1 MTFAPETNALRAGTS
16 GTGSGFASLVRWA
29 AGLLARCAG
38 DYRVVQADE
47 YKREL
52 AAAGEQIT
60 AELLHAKESAE
71 VANHL
76 KSQFLA
82 NMSRELRTPMNG
94 VLGTLE
100 LALGTKLTPEQ
111 REYVEMSRT
120 SAHSLLTLL
129 DDILDFSSL
138 EVEQLELNNIEFSL
152 GHCMKG
158 VLNTVKSRAEIS
170 GVTLQTEVGPG
181 VPDRLRGDPDRLRQV
196 LLKIVETVMKGPGGG
211 KILLSVRIDKEED
224 QKAASHHSR
233 LLLFS
238 IQDIRPR
245 TGKVQAEAKAGGFGL
260 GLELCS
266 RLVRIME
273 GRLWLDSDSGS
284 GSRFC
289 FTARFAVPER
299 ALPRSEHPTVAVQRR
314 DSMQGA
320 LVLVAEDNRVNQV
333 VAVRLLEKRGLRTLV
348 ANNGREAL
356 EMLKGEPVDLVL
368 MDIQMP
374 EMDGYEATRR
384 IREQE
389 KTTGAHLP
397 IIALTAHAM
406 KGDREKCLSAG
417 MNAYLTKPIQG
428 DQLHQAIEELLL
440 TKTV

>member
-1 MTFAPETNALRAGTS
+1 
-16 GTGSGFASLVRWA
+16 
-29 AGLLARCAG
+29 LLARCAG

-224 QKAASHHSR
+224 QKAASH
-233 LLLFS
+233 LLPLA
-238 IQDIRPR
+238 P
-245 TGKVQAEAKAGGFGL
+245 V
-260 GLELCS
+260 
-266 RLVRIME
+266 
-273 GRLWLDSDSGS
+273 LDSGHPATN
-284 GSRFC
+284 RKF
-289 FTARFAVPER
+289 RRKRRR
-299 ALPRSEHPTVAVQRR
+299 AASDWGWNCA
-314 DSMQGA
+314 
-320 LVLVAEDNRVNQV
+320 
-333 VAVRLLEKRGLRTLV
+333 
-348 ANNGREAL
+348 
-356 EMLKGEPVDLVL
+356 
-368 MDIQMP
+368 
-374 EMDGYEATRR
+374 
-384 IREQE
+384 
-389 KTTGAHLP
+389 
-397 IIALTAHAM
+397 
-406 KGDREKCLSAG
+406 AG
-417 MNAYLTKPIQG
+417 
-428 DQLHQAIEELLL
+428 
-440 TKTV
+440 